1 MLLSRYG
8 NGCIPSWNEKG
19 AEGCHGKLVR
29 DVLYVDGQ
37 IYNENMDSVPQTSGK
52 RNQYNNCTIT
62 PTTQAQLGH
71 TRRWHWYTK

>member
-1 MLLSRYG
+1 MEMAVSHHETQNVPRVAMGNLL
-8 NGCIPSWNEKG
+8 
-19 AEGCHGKLVR
+19 R

-37 IYNENMDSVPQTSGK
+37 IYNEPITQTPGK

-71 TRRWHWYTK
+71 TRRWH